1 MIEGVEMNEEKMND
15 ILADAIE
22 GGKSTMGYA
31 AAVFAIANAVGSLN
45 DLADVC
51 EEMADTAQDAGII
64 IREMALAVR
73 TLGVENLDEDSGKD

>member
-1 MIEGVEMNEEKMND
+1 MNEEKMND
-15 ILADAIE
+15 ILADAIK

-31 AAVFAIANAVGSLN
+31 AAVFAISNAVGSLN

-51 EEMADTAQDAGII
+51 EEMADTAQDTGII

-73 TLGVENLDEDSGKD
+73 TLGVENLDEDCGKD